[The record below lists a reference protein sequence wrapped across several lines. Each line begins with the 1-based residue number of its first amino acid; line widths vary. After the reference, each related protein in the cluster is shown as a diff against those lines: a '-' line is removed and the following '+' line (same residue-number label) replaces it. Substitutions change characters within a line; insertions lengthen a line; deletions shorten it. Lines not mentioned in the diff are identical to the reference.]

1 MRGGK
6 RGREG
11 GEVGSQRVKKEKT
24 KNSLE
29 GEKKKKGNGKITDKQ
44 ITVPL
49 TRSRSFS
56 CYSFFDLFRYFIYI
70 YISIYVDISVHM
82 IETFIHYILLLIL
95 YPI

>member
-29 GEKKKKGNGKITDKQ
+29 GKKKKREMVKLQ
-44 ITVPL
+44 I
-49 TRSRSFS
+49 SR
-56 CYSFFDLFRYFIYI
+56 
-70 YISIYVDISVHM
+70 
-82 IETFIHYILLLIL
+82 
-95 YPI
+95 